1 MGNQLG
7 TTLAAPGEGALTLA
21 RVDELRG
28 VTELA
33 THRQMH
39 ASSLLDRLYND
50 ASHKVS
56 LSFLFK
62 KFSAQM

>member
-56 LSFLFK
+56 
-62 KFSAQM
+62 